1 LKFRLGE
8 TVVDKRTTL
17 FVVIIG
23 CQEQLNRLPI
33 YQVLEPRSKN
43 IFIRKEF
50 DLMPQ
55 DPTGP
60 TDPSGGVPLPKF
72 TSREIAALKRLINAT
87 GTINMYAKFYG
98 EISVGIG
105 VYLSQIPAQPASIKY
120 PNGSW
125 RMQPLS
131 L

>member
-72 TSREIAALKRLINAT
+72 TSREIAALKRLINENDDLIEIE
-87 GTINMYAKFYG
+87 TIRYKLKSDR
-98 EISVGIG
+98 I
-105 VYLSQIPAQPASIKY
+105 VYRKLYPIIALNKRGQNKEFFAQ
-120 PNGSW
+120 
-125 RMQPLS
+125 R
-131 L
+131 